1 MHSQEGQKLSLPF
14 RQSAQGP
21 LLPEDSMNQNW
32 NDIRFFLA
40 LSRTNSL
47 VSAATQL
54 KVTHST
60 VSRRISALETA
71 LQTKLFV
78 RTEKGCR
85 LTAAGEQLLPLAE
98 KLEQTAL
105 QFHENLPGRDNQLSG
120 TIRIGTP
127 DGLGNCFLASR
138 LTALQSQN
146 PLLEVELVAVPMY
159 YSLSKREVDILITVK
174 KPTVD
179 KVVAKKIT
187 HYRFGLF
194 AARAYLEKFDPVEKL
209 SDLAGHRFVGYIE
222 NLLYD
227 QNLKFLEEYSPDLK
241 ASFRSSTIIAQMNA
255 LKAGAGIG
263 VLPYFMAHTERDLV
277 PVLPERYIE
286 REFWLQVNP
295 DSRQLARVRETIDVI
310 VEQMRSQNHL
320 FLSLPDNRGVSVP
333 AF

>member
-1 MHSQEGQKLSLPF
+1 M
-14 RQSAQGP
+14 
-21 LLPEDSMNQNW
+21 DQNW

-40 LSRTNSL
+40 LSRTNSF

-85 LTAAGEQLLPLAE
+85 LTSAGEQLLPLAE
-98 KLEQTAL
+98 ELEKAAL
-105 QFHENLPGRDNQLSG
+105 KFQEHVPGRDNQLSG

-127 DGLGNCFLASR
+127 DGLGHCFLASR
-138 LTALQSQN
+138 INALQSKN
-146 PLLEVELVAVPMY
+146 PLLEVELIAVPMY

-179 KVVAKKIT
+179 RIIAKRIT

-194 AARAYLEKFDPVEKL
+194 ASREYLERFAPIQKF
-209 SDLAGHRFVGYIE
+209 SDLAGHRFVGYIDD
-222 NLLYD
+222 LLYD
-227 QNLKFLEEYSPDLK
+227 QKLRFLEEYSPALK
-241 ASFRSSTIIAQMNA
+241 TSFRSSTIIAQMNA

-263 VLPYFMAHTERDLV
+263 VIPYFMAHTEKDLV
-277 PVLPERYIE
+277 PVLPENYLE

-295 DSRQLARVRETIDVI
+295 DSKKLARVREAINFI
-310 VEQMRSQNHL
+310 VEQMLSQSHL
-320 FLSLPDNRGVSVP
+320 FLSLPER
-333 AF
+333 